1 MKKFAIILLMGG
13 VLLSGCN
20 YLDIVPD
27 ERNTPENTYQ
37 NPQAAKNYLY
47 SCYSKMPD
55 PRLSDALDKFSA
67 AEIINVIEKNEWATF
82 PRGYY
87 SPSAPELT
95 KTYYDNI
102 WTGLHQCYQFLSVV
116 DFTPDIEPDDLQYY
130 KAEATLLI
138 AYYHWLSFRAYGPS
152 VIMRENIDPLT
163 PIEEL
168 PERSSVDEVVQFI
181 DEKITEA
188 ETIGLAEKHDGDDY
202 GRFTKYVAEALR
214 AKVHLYAASPL
225 FNGSSDFFAGFKS
238 PLDGRFLI
246 SQTVDI
252 EKWKTAETVTRK
264 AIADLENAGY
274 RLYNEV
280 GHDDAGTPSAN
291 KPGPV
296 NKAQRAVR
304 YTFMDNVGGTN
315 PEVIMVDTRKEGTYA
330 LQNQSTPKQKASNG
344 YKNSWGI
351 LAPTLQTVEM
361 FYTKNGLPIDE
372 DKEFDYSGRYKI
384 VNMPV
389 NYDGNNYFAQSNGRT
404 LNLHLNREPRFF
416 AWIAFHN
423 GNYEIMKYN
432 GKVVNTNN
440 AKKAIVV
447 KFRKNDANGWEDGQ
461 TGNYTGTGYLNK
473 KFVHPAFQNGPV
485 HYPYPVIRMAEMYL
499 NLAEILIELDALE
512 NTTGRLEEA
521 KGLIDKIRVRAGI
534 PTIDEAWKKANH
546 PEKANTAEGLREI
559 VRRERQIEFYLENQR
574 FWDLRR
580 WKDAGILG
588 EKVWGMNIEGDTDET
603 FFVPTELQ
611 NIRTFKQAQYLMPIP
626 MTETNKVPHIVQNPG
641 Y

>member
-1 MKKFAIILLMGG
+1 M
-13 VLLSGCN
+13 
-20 YLDIVPD
+20 
-27 ERNTPENTYQ
+27 
-37 NPQAAKNYLY
+37 
-47 SCYSKMPD
+47 
-55 PRLSDALDKFSA
+55 
-67 AEIINVIEKNEWATF
+67 
-82 PRGYY
+82 
-87 SPSAPELT
+87 
-95 KTYYDNI
+95 
-102 WTGLHQCYQFLSVV
+102 
-116 DFTPDIEPDDLQYY
+116 
-130 KAEATLLI
+130 
-138 AYYHWLSFRAYGPS
+138 
-152 VIMRENIDPLT
+152 
-163 PIEEL
+163 
-168 PERSSVDEVVQFI
+168 
-181 DEKITEA
+181 
-188 ETIGLAEKHDGDDY
+188 
-202 GRFTKYVAEALR
+202 AEALR

-225 FNGSSDFFAGFKS
+225 FNGNSDFFAGFKS

-404 LNLHLNREPRFF
+404 LNLNREPRFF

>member
-55 PRLSDALDKFSA
+55 PRVSEALDKYSA
-67 AEIINVIEKNEWATF
+67 AEIINVIEKSEWVT
-82 PRGYY
+82 
-87 SPSAPELT
+87 
-95 KTYYDNI
+95 
-102 WTGLHQCYQFLSVV
+102 
-116 DFTPDIEPDDLQYY
+116 FTPDIEPDDLQYY

-225 FNGSSDFFAGFKS
+225 FNGNSDFFAGFKS

-534 PTIDEAWKKANH
+534 PTIDEAWEKANH

>member
-1 MKKFAIILLMGG
+1 
-13 VLLSGCN
+13 
-20 YLDIVPD
+20 
-27 ERNTPENTYQ
+27 
-37 NPQAAKNYLY
+37 
-47 SCYSKMPD
+47 
-55 PRLSDALDKFSA
+55 
-67 AEIINVIEKNEWATF
+67 
-82 PRGYY
+82 
-87 SPSAPELT
+87 
-95 KTYYDNI
+95 
-102 WTGLHQCYQFLSVV
+102 
-116 DFTPDIEPDDLQYY
+116 
-130 KAEATLLI
+130 
-138 AYYHWLSFRAYGPS
+138 
-152 VIMRENIDPLT
+152 
-163 PIEEL
+163 
-168 PERSSVDEVVQFI
+168 
-181 DEKITEA
+181 
-188 ETIGLAEKHDGDDY
+188 
-202 GRFTKYVAEALR
+202 
-214 AKVHLYAASPL
+214 
-225 FNGSSDFFAGFKS
+225 
-238 PLDGRFLI
+238 
-246 SQTVDI
+246 
-252 EKWKTAETVTRK
+252 
-264 AIADLENAGY
+264 
-274 RLYNEV
+274 
-280 GHDDAGTPSAN
+280 
-291 KPGPV
+291 
-296 NKAQRAVR
+296 
-304 YTFMDNVGGTN
+304 
-315 PEVIMVDTRKEGTYA
+315 
-330 LQNQSTPKQKASNG
+330 
-344 YKNSWGI
+344 
-351 LAPTLQTVEM
+351 
-361 FYTKNGLPIDE
+361 
-372 DKEFDYSGRYKI
+372 
-384 VNMPV
+384 MPV

-461 TGNYTGTGYLNK
+461 TGTGYLNK

>member
-1 MKKFAIILLMGG
+1 M
-13 VLLSGCN
+13 
-20 YLDIVPD
+20 
-27 ERNTPENTYQ
+27 
-37 NPQAAKNYLY
+37 
-47 SCYSKMPD
+47 
-55 PRLSDALDKFSA
+55 
-67 AEIINVIEKNEWATF
+67 
-82 PRGYY
+82 
-87 SPSAPELT
+87 
-95 KTYYDNI
+95 
-102 WTGLHQCYQFLSVV
+102 LSVFECV

-225 FNGSSDFFAGFKS
+225 FNGNSDFFAGFKS

-461 TGNYTGTGYLNK
+461 TSNYTGTGYLNK

-485 HYPYPVIRMAEMYL
+485 HYPYPVIRMAKMYL

-588 EKVWGMNIEGDTDET
+588 EKVWGMNIEGDTDEA

>member
-1 MKKFAIILLMGG
+1 M
-13 VLLSGCN
+13 
-20 YLDIVPD
+20 
-27 ERNTPENTYQ
+27 
-37 NPQAAKNYLY
+37 
-47 SCYSKMPD
+47 
-55 PRLSDALDKFSA
+55 
-67 AEIINVIEKNEWATF
+67 
-82 PRGYY
+82 
-87 SPSAPELT
+87 
-95 KTYYDNI
+95 
-102 WTGLHQCYQFLSVV
+102 
-116 DFTPDIEPDDLQYY
+116 
-130 KAEATLLI
+130 
-138 AYYHWLSFRAYGPS
+138 
-152 VIMRENIDPLT
+152 
-163 PIEEL
+163 
-168 PERSSVDEVVQFI
+168 
-181 DEKITEA
+181 
-188 ETIGLAEKHDGDDY
+188 
-202 GRFTKYVAEALR
+202 
-214 AKVHLYAASPL
+214 
-225 FNGSSDFFAGFKS
+225 
-238 PLDGRFLI
+238 
-246 SQTVDI
+246 
-252 EKWKTAETVTRK
+252 
-264 AIADLENAGY
+264 
-274 RLYNEV
+274 
-280 GHDDAGTPSAN
+280 
-291 KPGPV
+291 
-296 NKAQRAVR
+296 AQIQ
-304 YTFMDNVGGTN
+304 
-315 PEVIMVDTRKEGTYA
+315 IMVDTRKEGTYA

>member
-1 MKKFAIILLMGG
+1 MKNFTIILLIGG

-37 NPQAAKNYLY
+37 NPQAAKSYLY

-55 PRLSDALDKFSA
+55 PRISEALDKYSA
-67 AEIINVIEKNEWATF
+67 AEIINVVEKDGWVTF

-87 SPSAPELT
+87 SSSSPQLT
-95 KTYYDNI
+95 KTYYDDI
-102 WTGLHQCYQFLSVV
+102 WKGLRQCYQFLDVV
-116 DFTPDIEPDDLQYY
+116 DRTPDIEADDLQHY

-152 VIMRENIDPLT
+152 VVLRENIDPLT
-163 PIEEL
+163 PIELL
-168 PERSSVDEVVQFI
+168 PERLSVNEVVQFI
-181 DEKITEA
+181 DEKLTEA
-188 ETIGLAEKHDGDDY
+188 ETIGLAERHDGDDY
-202 GRFTKYVAEALR
+202 GRFTKYVAGALR

-225 FNGSSDFFAGFKS
+225 FNGNSDFFANFKS

-252 EKWKTAETVTRK
+252 DKWRTAETVTRK
-264 AIADLENAGY
+264 AILDLENAGF
-274 RLYNEV
+274 RLYN
-280 GHDDAGTPSAN
+280 GAGYDDAGAPSAD

-296 NKAQRAVR
+296 HKNQRAVC

-315 PEVIMVDTRKEGTYA
+315 PEVIMVDTRREGTYA
-330 LQNQSTPKQKASNG
+330 LQNQSTPRQQASNG
-344 YKNSWGI
+344 YKNSWSI

-372 DKEFDYSGRYKI
+372 DTEFDYSGRYSI

-389 NYDGNNYFAQSNGRT
+389 NYDGNNYFSQSNGKT

-416 AWIAFHN
+416 SWIAFHN
-423 GNYEIMKYN
+423 GNYEITKYD
-432 GKVVNTNN
+432 GKVVSTNN

-447 KFRKNDANGWEDGQ
+447 KFRKNDDNGWGGR
-461 TGNYTGTGYLNK
+461 TSNYSGTGYLNK
-473 KFVHPAFQNGPV
+473 KFVHPAFQNGPI

-512 NTTGRLEEA
+512 NTTDRLAEA

-588 EKVWGMNIEGDTDET
+588 KKVWGMNIEGDTDET

-626 MTETNKVPHIVQNPG
+626 MEETNKVPHIVQNPG